1 METIFND
8 LPEVGKSISEVGILV
23 ICSASYLLASGTIL
37 FFFIKWF
44 VRIVNN
50 IIDRQQNILDEILRL
65 QREQKGLL
73 ERFFVNE

>member
-1 METIFND
+1 MENLIVNAGE
-8 LPEVGKSISEVGILV
+8 LGQHISEFGFMVV
-23 ICSASYLLASGTIL
+23 CSAAYLLSTGTIL